1 MKSRKMIPQIKLS
14 DAQKKKLNDEIKAFY
29 LDERGEE
36 IGIIEQMQL
45 LELFEQKMAPI
56 IYNKAL
62 DDAKQWFSQMMEN
75 VDSDFY
81 SLYKVEKLNRVG
93 KSHLP
98 LPVCIKK
105 NWPSGQ
111 FQRMLRILSWR
122 LSTLWRN
129 FLLYK
134 KELAQRP
141 IPKNASHS
149 FLATYNTVA

>member
-1 MKSRKMIPQIKLS
+1 MVQGENLMKSRKMIPQIKLS

-81 SLYKVEKLNRVG
+81 SLYKVE
-93 KSHLP
+93 
-98 LPVCIKK
+98 
-105 NWPSGQ
+105 NW
-111 FQRMLRILSWR
+111 
-122 LSTLWRN
+122 
-129 FLLYK
+129 
-134 KELAQRP
+134 
-141 IPKNASHS
+141 
-149 FLATYNTVA
+149 